1 MRNRGLKNR
10 KAISTSIDEELY
22 RKLQKM
28 SEETDI
34 PIARLFD
41 KALKMFFANPIK

>member
-22 RKLQKM
+22 KELQKL

-34 PIARLFD
+34 PISKLFD
-41 KALKMFFANPIK
+41 KALKLLIANPIK